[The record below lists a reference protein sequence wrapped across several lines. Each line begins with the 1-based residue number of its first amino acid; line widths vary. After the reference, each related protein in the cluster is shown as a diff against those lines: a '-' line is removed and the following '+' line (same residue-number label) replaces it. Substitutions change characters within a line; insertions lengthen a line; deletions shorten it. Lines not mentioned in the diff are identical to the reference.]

1 MISCR
6 SSQLRGVVW
15 PVGTRCT
22 AGLAVSGATAG
33 CSSSGP
39 HHTSS
44 TGRRTVPLA
53 ALIGRHFGRPRAHGR
68 SKAER
73 RRQPAAVA
81 VIGYVIGVNS
91 ILNMKVFLLAAAG
104 SGNLANERSLDL
116 EGRLYFR
123 VNTCDMRRS

>member
-73 RRQPAAVA
+73 RRQPPAAEA
-81 VIGYVIGVNS
+81 VILVGVNS
-91 ILNMKVFLLAAAG
+91 SLNAPVVMICL
-104 SGNLANERSLDL
+104 SLSS
-116 EGRLYFR
+116 E
-123 VNTCDMRRS
+123 